1 MSIQDPRKVQELVQ
15 KGLKELQVMKR
26 QTVIGQFYQLDRLV
40 VEGGISVRHHLDAAI
55 QSTMK
60 IDTWQG
66 KDTAKDG
73 EVVRQK
79 EQG

>member
-1 MSIQDPRKVQELVQ
+1 MNRQ
-15 KGLKELQVMKR
+15 R

-40 VEGGISVRHHLDAAI
+40 VEGGISVRHHLGAAI
-55 QSTMK
+55 QSASKTNMQ
-60 IDTWQG
+60 QG